1 MGEPD
6 NQEKAFP
13 NFWLPHYWGRGV
25 SCPVHQY
32 FMTKHL
38 KLFALLTLLLLPT
51 AVHARPAAP
60 AADPEA
66 AEEALP
72 PAAAKNP
79 NAPRPPVLVPVCRSQ
94 YAILVDAVTGKVLWQ
109 RGSDKPRAI
118 ASTTKMLTAILLLE
132 KGHLD
137 DIVTAPPGVQNLP
150 ESSLHLKPGEK
161 LTLRDLLY
169 AMLLRSANDTA
180 VTGAVYLDGSVSK
193 FAVDM
198 NRKAKEI
205 GATHSHFVTPNGLGA
220 PGHYST
226 AADLAKIACYG
237 VNTFP
242 MFNTI
247 VKTPVYKIKRSMN
260 MKDVWVKN
268 TSRTYLAKFPGADG
282 IKTGYIRAAGHC
294 FVGSATR
301 GGWRLVAVALNSPS
315 CREDVESLLD
325 YGFDNFHPEPVLS
338 KGDLV
343 GTVTVPTA
351 AAPVAVKSA
360 KSLFVVVSNH
370 HLAPRWTLKVKPLA
384 ALPSAPVAAGT
395 PLGTV
400 TVLVGGKPSASGT
413 VLAAREAPMKP
424 FTALA
429 QTGKAVGLTLA
440 KIAGALAALALLVLG
455 GMILYGRTI
464 AKNAR
469 LGGDRIAPDVRR
481 VDRSGPR
488 PR

>member
-1 MGEPD
+1 MI
-6 NQEKAFP
+6 
-13 NFWLPHYWGRGV
+13 
-25 SCPVHQY
+25 
-32 FMTKHL
+32 KHP
-38 KLFALLTLLLLPT
+38 KLYTLLALFLLPT
-51 AVHARPAAP
+51 ALHAAP
-60 AADPEA
+60 VLHSTDPEA
-66 AEEALP
+66 SEEALP
-72 PAAAKNP
+72 TTPSKKLPAP
-79 NAPRPPVLVPVCRSQ
+79 NVPRPPVLVPVSHSQ
-94 YAILVDAVTGKVLWQ
+94 YAILVDGVTGKVLWQ
-109 RGSDKPRAI
+109 RNSDKPRAI

-132 KGHLD
+132 KGNLD

-169 AMLLRSANDTA
+169 ALLLRSANDTA
-180 VTGAVYLDGSVSK
+180 VTGAVYLDGSVPK
-193 FAVDM
+193 FADDM
-198 NRKAKEI
+198 NAKAKEI
-205 GATHSHFVTPNGLGA
+205 GTTHSHFVTPNGLGA

-237 VNTFP
+237 INTFP

-247 VKTPVYKIKRSMN
+247 VKTPAYKIKRSMN
-260 MKDVWVKN
+260 TKDVWVKN

-343 GTVTVPTA
+343 GTVNVPTA
-351 AAPVAVKSA
+351 ASPVAVKSA

-370 HLAPRWTLKVKPLA
+370 HPTPAWKLKVKPLA
-384 ALPSAPVAAGT
+384 VLPSAPVAAGT

-400 TVLVGGKPSASGT
+400 TVLVGGKPSATGKILSAR
-413 VLAAREAPMKP
+413 AAPLKP
-424 FTALA
+424 LTALA
-429 QTGKAVGLTLA
+429 RTSTAVGLTLV
-440 KIAGALAALALLVLG
+440 KIVGALGALTLLVLG
-455 GMILYGRTI
+455 GMILYGRLKYGRTI

-469 LGGDRIAPDVRR
+469 LGGDRVTPDV
-481 VDRSGPR
+481 
-488 PR
+488 

>member
-1 MGEPD
+1 
-6 NQEKAFP
+6 
-13 NFWLPHYWGRGV
+13 
-25 SCPVHQY
+25 
-32 FMTKHL
+32 MTKHL
-38 KLFALLTLLLLPT
+38 KLFSLLTLLLLPT
-51 AVHARPAAP
+51 ALHAVPVPAP
-60 AADPEA
+60 ADPEA
-66 AEEALP
+66 TEEALP
-72 PAAAKNP
+72 PAAPTKALPAP

-109 RGSDKPRAI
+109 RNSNAPRAI

-150 ESSLHLKPGEK
+150 ESSLHLRPGEK

-169 AMLLRSANDTA
+169 ALLLRSANDTA
-180 VTGAVYLDGSVSK
+180 VTGAVYLDGSVPK
-193 FAVDM
+193 FADDM
-198 NRKAKEI
+198 NRKAREI

-247 VKTPVYKIKRSMN
+247 VKTPAYKIKRSLN
-260 MKDVWVKN
+260 TKDVWVKN

-301 GGWRLVAVALNSPS
+301 GGWRLIAVALNSGT

-325 YGFDNFHPEPVLS
+325 YGFDNFKPEPVVS
-338 KGDLV
+338 KDDLV
-343 GTVTVPTA
+343 GTVSVPTA

-360 KSLFVVVSNH
+360 KSLFVVVSKRH
-370 HLAPRWTLKVKPLA
+370 PAPAWTLKVKPLP
-384 ALPSAPVAAGT
+384 ALPSAPIAAGT

-400 TVLVGGKPSASGT
+400 TVLVAGRPSATGT
-413 VLAAREAPMKP
+413 VLAARDAPLMP
-424 FTALA
+424 LTALA
-429 QTGKAVGLTLA
+429 RTGKTVGMTLA
-440 KIAGALAALALLVLG
+440 KIAGALGALALLVLG
-455 GMILYGRTI
+455 GMILYGRIKYGRTI
-464 AKNAR
+464 AKDAR
-469 LGGDRIAPDVRR
+469 LGGDRVAADVRN
-481 VDRSGPR
+481 VDH
-488 PR
+488 

>member
-1 MGEPD
+1 
-6 NQEKAFP
+6 
-13 NFWLPHYWGRGV
+13 
-25 SCPVHQY
+25 
-32 FMTKHL
+32 MTKHL
-38 KLFALLTLLLLPT
+38 KLWAFLTLLFLPT
-51 AVHARPAAP
+51 ALYAAP
-60 AADPEA
+60 VPLPADPEA
-66 AEEALP
+66 SEEAPLTVP
-72 PAAAKNP
+72 GKAKPAP

-109 RGSDKPRAI
+109 RNSEKPRAI

-132 KGHLD
+132 KGNLD
-137 DIVTAPPGVQNLP
+137 DIVTAPLGVQNLP

-169 AMLLRSANDTA
+169 ALLLRSANDTA
-180 VTGAVYLDGSVSK
+180 VTGAVYLDGSVPK
-193 FAVDM
+193 FADDM

-237 VNTFP
+237 VNTLP

-247 VKTPVYKIKRSMN
+247 VKTPVYKVKRSLN
-260 MKDVWVKN
+260 TKDVWVKN

-301 GGWRLVAVALNSPS
+301 GGWRLVAVALNSGT

-325 YGFDNFHPEPVLS
+325 YGFDNFKPEPIIS
-338 KGDLV
+338 KDDLV
-343 GTVTVPTA
+343 GTVNVPTA

-360 KSLFVVVSNH
+360 KSLFVVVSKRRP
-370 HLAPRWTLKVKPLA
+370 APRWTLKVKPLA
-384 ALPSAPVAAGT
+384 SLPSAPVAAGT

-400 TVLVGGKPSASGT
+400 TVLVGGKPSATGA
-413 VLAAREAPMKP
+413 VLAAREAPVKP
-424 FTALA
+424 LAALA
-429 QTGKAVGLTLA
+429 STGRTVGLTLT
-440 KIAGALAALALLVLG
+440 KIAGALGALALLVLG
-455 GMILYGRTI
+455 GMIFYGKIKYGRTI
-464 AKNAR
+464 AKDAR
-469 LGGDRIAPDVRR
+469 LGGDRVAADVRR
-481 VDRSGPR
+481 VDRSGPS
-488 PR
+488 PG

>member
-1 MGEPD
+1 
-6 NQEKAFP
+6 
-13 NFWLPHYWGRGV
+13 
-25 SCPVHQY
+25 
-32 FMTKHL
+32 MTKYL
-38 KLFALLTLLLLPT
+38 KLFALLTLLLLP
-51 AVHARPAAP
+51 AVLHAAP
-60 AADPEA
+60 APLPADPEA
-66 AEEALP
+66 SEEALP
-72 PAAAKNP
+72 PTPAKALPPP
-79 NAPRPPVLVPVCRSQ
+79 NAPRPLVLIPVCRSQ

-109 RGSDKPRAI
+109 RNSDKPRAI

-132 KGHLD
+132 RGHLD
-137 DIVTAPPGVQNLP
+137 DIVTAPPGVQLLP

-193 FAVDM
+193 FADDM
-198 NRKAKEI
+198 NAKAKEI

-247 VKTPVYKIKRSMN
+247 VKTPVYKIKRSIDT
-260 MKDVWVKN
+260 KDVWVKN

-301 GGWRLVAVALNSPS
+301 GGWRLVAVALNSGT
-315 CREDVESLLD
+315 CREDVESLLN
-325 YGFDNFHPEPVLS
+325 YGFDNFKPEPIVS
-338 KGDLV
+338 KDDLV
-343 GTVTVPTA
+343 GTVNVPSA

-360 KSLFVVVSNH
+360 KSLFVVVSKRH
-370 HLAPRWTLKVKPLA
+370 PAPPWTLKVKPLP
-384 ALPSAPVAAGT
+384 ALPSAPVAEGT
-395 PLGTV
+395 RLGTV
-400 TVLVGGKPSASGT
+400 TVLVGGKPSATGAA
-413 VLAAREAPMKP
+413 LAAREAPLMP
-424 FTALA
+424 LTALA
-429 QTGKAVGLTLA
+429 QTGKTVGMTMA
-440 KIAGALAALALLVLG
+440 KIAGALGALALLVLR
-455 GMILYGRTI
+455 GMILYGRIKYGRTI
-464 AKNAR
+464 AKNAG
-469 LGGDRIAPDVRR
+469 LGGDRVAASVRR
-481 VDRSGPR
+481 VDRSGPS

>member
-1 MGEPD
+1 
-6 NQEKAFP
+6 
-13 NFWLPHYWGRGV
+13 
-25 SCPVHQY
+25 
-32 FMTKHL
+32 MTKHL
-38 KLFALLTLLLLPT
+38 KLYTLLTLLLLPT
-51 AVHARPAAP
+51 ALHAAP
-60 AADPEA
+60 VAPASDPEA
-66 AEEALP
+66 TEEALP
-72 PAAAKNP
+72 PTPTKGLPAP

-109 RGSDKPRAI
+109 RNSNAPRAI

-137 DIVTAPPGVQNLP
+137 DIVTAPPGIQNLP

-180 VTGAVYLDGSVSK
+180 VTGAVYLDGSVPK
-193 FAVDM
+193 FADDM

-205 GATHSHFVTPNGLGA
+205 GAAHSHFVTPNGLGA

-247 VKTPVYKIKRSMN
+247 VKTPVYKIKRSIN
-260 MKDVWVKN
+260 TKDVWVKN

-325 YGFDNFHPEPVLS
+325 YGFDNFHPEPVVS
-338 KGDLV
+338 KDDLV
-343 GTVTVPTA
+343 GTVSVPTA

-360 KSLFVVVSNH
+360 KSLFVVVSRH
-370 HLAPRWTLKVKPLA
+370 HPAPAWKLKVTPLA
-384 ALPSAPVAAGT
+384 SLPSAPIAPGT
-395 PLGTV
+395 PLGKV
-400 TVLVGGKPSASGT
+400 TVLVGGKPSATGK
-413 VLAAREAPMKP
+413 VLAARAAPMKP
-424 FTALA
+424 LAALA
-429 QTGKAVGLTLA
+429 RTGKAVGLTLA
-440 KIAGALAALALLVLG
+440 KIAGVLAALACLVLG

-464 AKNAR
+464 AKNAGR
-469 LGGDRIAPDVRR
+469 SRDRVAPDVRR

-488 PR
+488 PG